1 MLSMSEQ
8 PKAQF
13 SKSSIQQIPMVNNFP
28 SSASNIVNLQFMY
41 HYVTFSLGDLAQR
54 PVFIEELSVFP
65 NQEAVDK
72 LKVVRDEVGGRAKL
86 VALAKDQ
93 VAAVPL
99 SRCSLIARSC
109 GVCVALQDPYCAWS
123 VREGQCVSL
132 ENSNVEI
139 LKSSDFLQ
147 VWKSCFYGFF
157 VKKYVKIKFRNFYLH
172 CKTTVSQCLSK
183 LYLTECADRKTWR
196 LRPRFVF
203 RYDQRFGAFWHQ
215 GLPSRI

>member
-1 MLSMSEQ
+1 
-8 PKAQF
+8 
-13 SKSSIQQIPMVNNFP
+13 
-28 SSASNIVNLQFMY
+28 MY
-41 HYVTFSLGDLAQR
+41 HYVIFSIGDLAQR

-147 VWKSCFYGFF
+147 V
-157 VKKYVKIKFRNFYLH
+157 
-172 CKTTVSQCLSK
+172 
-183 LYLTECADRKTWR
+183 
-196 LRPRFVF
+196 
-203 RYDQRFGAFWHQ
+203 
-215 GLPSRI
+215 

>member
-1 MLSMSEQ
+1 MGMPLMLSMSEQ

-13 SKSSIQQIPMVNNFP
+13 SKSSIQRIPTVNNFP
-28 SSASNIVNLQFMY
+28 HSASNLVNLQSPV
-41 HYVTFSLGDLAQR
+41 HKNHLYVIFSVGDLAQR

-147 VWKSCFYGFF
+147 V
-157 VKKYVKIKFRNFYLH
+157 
-172 CKTTVSQCLSK
+172 
-183 LYLTECADRKTWR
+183 
-196 LRPRFVF
+196 
-203 RYDQRFGAFWHQ
+203 
-215 GLPSRI
+215 